1 MQIRKI
7 VKLKINNENLEELEK
22 LLAIWRFSV
31 IQKRKG
37 MNIEDINILT
47 TYKNSL
53 KQFNNFEI
61 PMFHP
66 ILFNTGFAIDFE
78 NNIVYITDP
87 EKKYH
92 RIPLK
97 VDKENTKYLKKEI
110 NNGAKAT
117 EIMIIPPSYLKG
129 HHRRKEIVKNK
140 HWKLHIT
147 LKKNIE
153 LLTKEEFR
161 KLQRI
166 AVLGVDLN
174 SKHGVA
180 YSLWVWNKKEDSMK
194 PMKFGFLKPKLKS
207 HQFQEI
213 EKWKLQMNY
222 GVSVKYNE
230 LFQRINRKI
239 QRQNI
244 AWIEKMSKMLID
256 IALESIKQYNCEI
269 AIISFENLKDY
280 EAGNNSKKIN
290 KKNAEW
296 LRGKIVKRTFEKS
309 LWINSMK
316 ILTYLPTFNKNQ
328 RNLRQI
334 LVDGDGTSITCSRCG
349 NKEKKKGGEFF
360 CSKCRF
366 TDNIH
371 INAARNIVK
380 RTIEAL
386 KTMHLPETPWRVGG
400 GQAWAKL
407 PIHRNQHSPNE
418 TVTLLDGEALDE
430 LISTN

>member
-1 MQIRKI
+1 MEVRKT
-7 VKLKINNENLEELEK
+7 VKLRVVGDNENLKELEK
-22 LLAIWRFSV
+22 LLAIWRYSV

-37 MNIEDINILT
+37 INIDNLNIPA

-53 KQFNNFEI
+53 KQFNDFNI
-61 PMFHP
+61 PAFHP
-66 ILFNTGFAIDFE
+66 IVFNTGFSIDFE
-78 NNIVYITDP
+78 NNEVKLTSL
-87 EKKYH
+87 KKH
-92 RIPLK
+92 RRVSLK
-97 VDKENTKYLKKEI
+97 IFEEDMKYLKKEI

-117 EIMIIPPSYLKG
+117 EVMIIPPSYKKG
-129 HHRRKEIVKNK
+129 HHRRREIVKNK

-147 LKKNIE
+147 LKKNVE

-180 YSLWVWNKKEDSMK
+180 YSLWIWNKKEDSMK

-213 EKWKLQMNY
+213 EKWKLQMNH
-222 GVSVKYNE
+222 GNSVKYNE
-230 LFQRINRKI
+230 LWQKINRKI
-239 QRQNI
+239 RRQNV
-244 AWIEKMSKMLID
+244 AWVEKMSKMLID
-256 IALESIKQYNCEI
+256 IAMKSIEEYNCEV
-269 AIISFENLKDY
+269 AIISFENLKNY
-280 EAGNNSKKIN
+280 EAGNNSRRTN
-290 KKNAEW
+290 EKNSKW
-296 LRGKIVKRTFEKS
+296 LRGKIVKRTFKKS

-316 ILTYLPTFNKNQ
+316 VLTYLPTFNKNQ

-349 NKEKKKGGEFF
+349 NKEKKRGNEFF

-371 INAARNIVK
+371 INAARNIAK
-380 RTIEAL
+380 RTIEYLRTIA
-386 KTMHLPETPWRVGG
+386 LPETP
-400 GQAWAKL
+400 
-407 PIHRNQHSPNE
+407 
-418 TVTLLDGEALDE
+418 
-430 LISTN
+430 